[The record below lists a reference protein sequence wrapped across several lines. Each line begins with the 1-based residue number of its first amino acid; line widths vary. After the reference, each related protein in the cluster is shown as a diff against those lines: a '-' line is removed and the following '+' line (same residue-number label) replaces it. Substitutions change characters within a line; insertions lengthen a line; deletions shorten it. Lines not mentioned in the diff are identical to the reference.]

1 MSDARSVAQQAARD
15 EYRRLLYVA
24 MTRAKE
30 RLVIAGT
37 QGRNKIADGC
47 WYQLVDDALREA
59 CVSEP
64 ADDGDGEVL
73 RFRKGPPA
81 EERPRRFRAGQRPR
95 RPPCRTGCAPTQAP
109 SLPACAR

>member
-1 MSDARSVAQQAARD
+1 MAEARARAQKEARD

-37 QGRNKIADGC
+37 QGRNKIPDGC
-47 WYQLVDDALREA
+47 WYRLVDDALKGD
-59 CVSEP
+59 CISEP

-73 RFRKGPPA
+73 RFRKGP
-81 EERPRRFRAGQRPR
+81 RRRKQRQNGFAGTDRAVARAGLAARQRE
-95 RPPCRTGCAPTQAP
+95 
-109 SLPACAR
+109 L

>member
-1 MSDARSVAQQAARD
+1 MSDARGQAQQAARD

-47 WYQLVDDALREA
+47 WYQLIDDALREA

-81 EERPRRFRAGQRPR
+81 RSREDSRCRMHPSL
-95 RPPCRTGCAPTQAP
+95 PPCRTGCALT
-109 SLPACAR
+109 RVR